1 MNRPTLRSATGSALP
16 DSTRAPGLTD
26 RQIGQQIRQHR
37 LLRRLTQGRVA
48 AQIGISYQQLH
59 KYEDGSSRIS
69 MGRLSSLAEVLNVPV
84 TRLLSEDDAPEHP
97 SWPTSRPP
105 SRQEEL
111 LRHVAA
117 MAPPFQQAVLRLA
130 KALAADESGLTR
142 HQPLGTRSPAEMDT
156 AATACV
162 PGLSAGLQQGPSAGT
177 AGGAA
182 AAVLRVHRRT
192 QQIPYARDSGRS
204 RRQGE

>member
-1 MNRPTLRSATGSALP
+1 MNRSTLRSATGSASP

-37 LLRRLTQGRVA
+37 LLRRLTQARVA
-48 AQIGISYQQLH
+48 AQIGISYQQLQR
-59 KYEDGSSRIS
+59 YEDGANRIS
-69 MGRLSSLAEVLNVPV
+69 MGRLSSLAKVLNVPV
-84 TRLLSEDDAPEHP
+84 TRLLSEDDQPEHP
-97 SWPTSRPP
+97 LWPASPSP

-142 HQPLGTRSPAEMDT
+142 HRPLGTRSPAEMDT
-156 AATACV
+156 AAAARV
-162 PGLSAGLQQGPSAGT
+162 PGLPAGLQQGSPTGT

-182 AAVLRVHRRT
+182 AAVLRGQRRT
-192 QQIPYARDSGRS
+192 QQIPHAHDSGRS

>member
-1 MNRPTLRSATGSALP
+1 MNHPTLRDAPRSASSDSAK
-16 DSTRAPGLTD
+16 APGLTD
-26 RQIGQQIRQHR
+26 RQIGQQIRRHR

-48 AQIGISYQQLH
+48 AQMGISYQQLQ
-59 KYEDGSSRIS
+59 KYEAGANRIS

-84 TRLLSEDDAPEHP
+84 ARLLIEDDRPEHP

-130 KALAADESGLTR
+130 KALAADA
-142 HQPLGTRSPAEMDT
+142 PA
-156 AATACV
+156 
-162 PGLSAGLQQGPSAGT
+162 PSAGLRQSPRPGM
-177 AGGAA
+177 AGGTGAG
-182 AAVLRVHRRT
+182 AAVLRARRR
-192 QQIPYARDSGRS
+192 P
-204 RRQGE
+204 

>member
-1 MNRPTLRSATGSALP
+1 MNRPTLRKPPTLAPSVSP
-16 DSTRAPGLTD
+16 RAPDGRD
-26 RQIGQQIRQHR
+26 RQVGQQIRRYR

-69 MGRLSSLAEVLNVPV
+69 MGRLYSLAEVLNVPV
-84 TRLLSEDDAPEHP
+84 TRFLSEDEGPERPPWPASP
-97 SWPTSRPP
+97 SP

-130 KALAADESGLTR
+130 KALAADATE
-142 HQPLGTRSPAEMDT
+142 PA
-156 AATACV
+156 
-162 PGLSAGLQQGPSAGT
+162 PGLRPSPPAGMAGIGIGT
-177 AGGAA
+177 GAG
-182 AAVLRVHRRT
+182 AAVLR
-192 QQIPYARDSGRS
+192 ARQRP
-204 RRQGE
+204 